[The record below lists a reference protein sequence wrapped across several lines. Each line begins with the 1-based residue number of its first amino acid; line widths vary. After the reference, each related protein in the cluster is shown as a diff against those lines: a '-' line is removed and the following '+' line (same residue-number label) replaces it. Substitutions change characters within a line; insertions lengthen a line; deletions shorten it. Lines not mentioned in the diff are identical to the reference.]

1 MIYHLF
7 QSLKEYDIPG
17 QGLFTYLSF
26 RAMLASVTAML
37 IALFAGKRI
46 IRMLQRR
53 QIGETIRD
61 LGLEGQLQ
69 KKGTPTMGGIII
81 ILAILVPVLLFS
93 DLGNIYTQL
102 LLLTTVWCG
111 AIGFADDYI
120 KVFRHNKDGLHPKAK
135 LLGQVMIG
143 LIIGLAVCFSDEIVV
158 REKVLV
164 SESDGY
170 VVEQGSDSERNVDSE
185 TLVASSNGWKMEN
198 VLKSTKTTIPFVK
211 DHEFDYKWF
220 SPFKGKWGWYC
231 KWAVYVLM
239 IVVVITACS
248 NGTNLTDGMDGL
260 AAGTSAIVGV
270 VLGILAWLSGN
281 LLNSNYL
288 NIMYIPGTGEI
299 AVFMAAFCGA
309 LIGFRKSDHRR
320 NHRRQRSPDE
330 EGTSPSGPLR
340 NLPRGIPFRHHPEG
354 LVQVH
359 QEEIR

>member
-164 SESDGY
+164 S
-170 VVEQGSDSERNVDSE
+170 
-185 TLVASSNGWKMEN
+185 
-198 VLKSTKTTIPFVK
+198 
-211 DHEFDYKWF
+211 
-220 SPFKGKWGWYC
+220 
-231 KWAVYVLM
+231 
-239 IVVVITACS
+239 
-248 NGTNLTDGMDGL
+248 
-260 AAGTSAIVGV
+260 
-270 VLGILAWLSGN
+270 
-281 LLNSNYL
+281 
-288 NIMYIPGTGEI
+288 
-299 AVFMAAFCGA
+299 
-309 LIGFRKSDHRR
+309 
-320 NHRRQRSPDE
+320 
-330 EGTSPSGPLR
+330 
-340 NLPRGIPFRHHPEG
+340 
-354 LVQVH
+354 
-359 QEEIR
+359 

>member
-198 VLKSTKTTIPFVK
+198 VLKSTKTTIPFYQG
-211 DHEFDYKWF
+211 H
-220 SPFKGKWGWYC
+220 
-231 KWAVYVLM
+231 
-239 IVVVITACS
+239 
-248 NGTNLTDGMDGL
+248 
-260 AAGTSAIVGV
+260 
-270 VLGILAWLSGN
+270 
-281 LLNSNYL
+281 
-288 NIMYIPGTGEI
+288 
-299 AVFMAAFCGA
+299 
-309 LIGFRKSDHRR
+309 
-320 NHRRQRSPDE
+320 
-330 EGTSPSGPLR
+330 
-340 NLPRGIPFRHHPEG
+340 PFRMPTQTFQG
-354 LVQVH
+354 PDN
-359 QEEIR
+359 

>member
-198 VLKSTKTTIPFVK
+198 VLKSTKTTIPFLK
-211 DHEFDYKWF
+211 NNTLDYTEMMAWCGDYK
-220 SPFKGKWGWYC
+220 GIAGW
-231 KWAVYVLM
+231 
-239 IVVVITACS
+239 
-248 NGTNLTDGMDGL
+248 
-260 AAGTSAIVGV
+260 
-270 VLGILAWLSGN
+270 IL
-281 LLNSNYL
+281 
-288 NIMYIPGTGEI
+288 
-299 AVFMAAFCGA
+299 F
-309 LIGFRKSDHRR
+309 
-320 NHRRQRSPDE
+320 
-330 EGTSPSGPLR
+330 
-340 NLPRGIPFRHHPEG
+340 
-354 LVQVH
+354 
-359 QEEIR
+359 